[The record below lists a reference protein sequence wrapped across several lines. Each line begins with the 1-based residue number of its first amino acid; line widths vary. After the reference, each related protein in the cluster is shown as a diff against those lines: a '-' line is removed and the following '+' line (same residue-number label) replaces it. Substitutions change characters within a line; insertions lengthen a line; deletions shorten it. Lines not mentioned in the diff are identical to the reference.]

1 MWLGRE
7 QPKRFVQPDGSHKS
21 FGNVVWFTNLDHDK
35 LHEPL
40 VLTARYSPERY
51 PTYDNYD
58 AIEVSKTK
66 DIPADYYG
74 AMGVPITFLDK
85 YCPEQ
90 FEIVGTSDNGA
101 VAERYKLQHFKTH
114 NEPYVSGRKV
124 YKRLFIRRK
133 A

>member
-35 LHEPL
+35 RHEPL
-40 VLTARYSPERY
+40 VLTARYSPGRY
-51 PTYDNYD
+51 PAYDNYN
-58 AIEVSKTK
+58 AIEVSKVVG
-66 DIPADYYG
+66 IPMDFFG
-74 AMGVPITFLDK
+74 TMGVPITFLDK
-85 YCPEQ
+85 YCHDQ
-90 FEIVGTSDNGA
+90 FEIVGASDNGA
-101 VAERYKLQHFKTH
+101 VGEEHKLPHFKTH